1 METLATFTGSRR
13 QKTYR
18 DVQLSPALNST
29 PWEQFSGL
37 VSHDPGAV
45 YVFKDDF
52 DTLDT
57 EAANGTWLS
66 TKGTGGTLALAAQA
80 CGVLNVPT
88 AASASDY
95 LVLSTQ
101 KAVFKLAAGL
111 PIAVEG
117 YLNLTE
123 AATNAA
129 SWFFGLTSSITAG
142 WITVAGAPAASYSG
156 AMFWKATGGLALA
169 FQTSNATTR
178 STIATNVTVVSGQS
192 YILGLVLDPN
202 DGVTA
207 NVTYYIS
214 TVIAGVRSLLAT
226 GTQTLTLASLAN
238 MYLAFGVM
246 CGSGGA
252 AETLSVDYVQVY
264 QARVQ
269 F

>member
-1 METLATFTGSRR
+1 METLANFTGIRR

-18 DVQLSPALNST
+18 DVQISPPLNTT

-37 VSHDPGAV
+37 VTHDPGAV
-45 YVFKDDF
+45 YVLKDDF

-57 EAANGTWLS
+57 QATNGAWLS
-66 TKGTGGTLALAAQA
+66 TLGTGGALALATQA

-95 LVLSTQ
+95 LLLSPHKPT
-101 KAVFKLAAGL
+101 FKFAAGQ
-111 PIAVEG
+111 PIAFEA

-129 SWFFGLTSSITAG
+129 SWFFGLTSVITAG
-142 WITVAGAPAASYSG
+142 WITTAGAPAASYSG
-156 AMFWKATGGLALA
+156 AMFWKATGGLALS

-178 STIATNVTVVSGQS
+178 NTIAANVTVVSGQS
-192 YILGLVLDPN
+192 YILGCVLDPN
-202 DGVTA
+202 DGVTGI
-207 NVTYYIS
+207 VTYYIS

-226 GTQTLTLASLAN
+226 GTENLTLASLAN

-246 CGSGGA
+246 CGSGGT
-252 AETLSVDYVQVY
+252 AETLSVDYVQAY
-264 QARVQ
+264 QSRVL